1 MNHVA
6 VKTAPK
12 RTAATMKRRTPA
24 IMRGKYVMIR
34 YVMPIAT
41 RMETRRGRSISLVSV
56 LVTSQS

>member
-1 MNHVA
+1 MA

-12 RTAATMKRRTPA
+12 MTAATMKKRTPA

-34 YVMPIAT
+34 YVIPIAT

-56 LVTSQS
+56 LFTYQS